1 MHDPRTL
8 GSSPPKRR
16 STSWKNSPVEH
27 LQSSPPPSQN
37 RTSTDH
43 IEQAIIW
50 KTSCSSSEPTV
61 RHLPPSSDSQNPTC
75 LPQRKRYDN
84 KNPGRKS
91 WLGRKLRLM
100 PEVRSSPF
108 LILQSYSK
116 GSLPNVLPSYFSSS
130 TKGIPKKAEKP
141 KAQCQICRVE
151 LIATMPTVL
160 RDHASNKHVKNTF
173 EQCFPNLPV

>member
-8 GSSPPKRR
+8 GNSPPKRR
-16 STSWKNSPVEH
+16 FTSWKNSPVKH

-37 RTSTDH
+37 RSNTDH

-61 RHLPPSSDSQNPTC
+61 RHLPHP
-75 LPQRKRYDN
+75 
-84 KNPGRKS
+84 
-91 WLGRKLRLM
+91 
-100 PEVRSSPF
+100 
-108 LILQSYSK
+108 LILKIQHLRQQESRK
-116 GSLPNVLPSYFSSS
+116 KELAG
-130 TKGIPKKAEKP
+130 TKVATNAGGIPKKAEKP